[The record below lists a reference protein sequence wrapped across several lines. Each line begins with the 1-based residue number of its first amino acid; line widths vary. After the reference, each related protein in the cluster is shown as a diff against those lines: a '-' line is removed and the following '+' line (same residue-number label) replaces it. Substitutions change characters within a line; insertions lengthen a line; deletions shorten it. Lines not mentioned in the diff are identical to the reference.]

1 VMEEA
6 FLQLKQWHDIGFE
19 ELSIAINISGKQLHL
34 PELVDDIMERVNEA
48 QIPPSKVE
56 LELTE
61 QVFIEN
67 IQSHTRFMHSVRE
80 HGMSL
85 AIDDFGVGYSSLSYL
100 KNFPVTSLKVD
111 RSFVKDLPHNED
123 DATIT
128 QAIISLARNLN
139 IQLVAEGIETEE
151 QVEFLLQRECSTG
164 QGFLF
169 SKTVPARQITQ
180 LLQQYKGLIPI
191 QIA

>member
-1 VMEEA
+1 MRES
-6 FLQLKQWHDIGFE
+6 FLQLKQWHELGFT

-34 PELVDDIMERVNEA
+34 PDFADDVIEKVNEA
-48 QIPPSKVE
+48 KVPPNKVE

-80 HGMSL
+80 YGMSL

-100 KNFPVTSLKVD
+100 KNFPVTSLKID
-111 RSFVKDLPHNED
+111 RSFVKDLPDNED

-128 QAIISLARNLN
+128 QTIISLARNLN

-151 QVEFLLQRECSTG
+151 QVEFLLHRECATG

-169 SKTVPARQITQ
+169 SKPVPAQQVTQ
-180 LLQQYKGLIPI
+180 LLQQYNGLIPI